1 MKKKKILYI
10 LIGIIITSLLVYG
23 FVMFYNWGVQKR
35 EEAKLVAFETITVE
49 AKDEYKDTIELTSE
63 SNKINVLDMI
73 ELKSSDKE
81 LDTTKYTL
89 KPVDYET
96 IDTSNSGNYGV
107 KLIATTTDSYGEEA
121 TKEYTINFKVA
132 DTIKP
137 EIKIKEETITLDFG
151 ATYDPLSNI
160 ETITDNIDGNLEKV
174 DNLSKGKSGYTL
186 TTKLDTSTAGEY
198 VVTINAKDSADNK
211 GKTTFTIVVKE
222 KVVVQQRPTTT
233 NKSNNT
239 TISNNT
245 SSGSNTNSSN
255 STSSSNNNSAPVSNN
270 TSSGSSENTSTN
282 TPAETPSNNNT
293 SDNTANNN
301 SGKSCAYAH
310 ELGNSGFVGTYDE
323 ATAYAYEKRTNEF
336 DSEGWLV
343 YSQTQVQLYYYCF
356 NADGSSGE
364 ELYTVTLTK
373 R

>member
-10 LIGIIITSLLVYG
+10 LIGIIIASLLVYG

-160 ETITDNIDGNLEKV
+160 ETITDNIDGNLEKS

-211 GKTTFTIVVKE
+211 EKATFNVVVKE

-233 NKSNNT
+233 NKS
-239 TISNNT
+239 
-245 SSGSNTNSSN
+245 
-255 STSSSNNNSAPVSNN
+255 
-270 TSSGSSENTSTN
+270 TN
-282 TPAETPSNNNT
+282 TLAETPSNNNT
-293 SDNTANNN
+293 SDNTSNNAS
-301 SGKSCAYAH
+301 SGDSCVWNH
-310 ELGNSGFVGTYDE
+310 DIGNSGFSGTYEE
-323 ATAYAYEKRTNEF
+323 ATAYAKQKGEEVEEN
-336 DSEGWLV
+336 GWSLK
-343 YSQTQVQLYYYCF
+343 YPGRRVQLYKICDGVEYWTVILQTY
-356 NADGSSGE
+356 ADFGINN
-364 ELYTVTLTK
+364 
-373 R
+373 

>member
-10 LIGIIITSLLVYG
+10 LIGIITTSLLVYG

-160 ETITDNIDGNLEKV
+160 ETITDNIDGNLEKSE
-174 DNLSKGKSGYTL
+174 NLSKGKSGYTL

-211 GKTTFTIVVKE
+211 EKATFTIVVKE

-245 SSGSNTNSSN
+245 NSSN
-255 STSSSNNNSAPVSNN
+255 STSSSNNSTPVSNN
-270 TSSGSSENTSTN
+270 TSSGSNENTSTN
-282 TPAETPSNNNT
+282 TPSETPSNNNT
-293 SDNTANNN
+293 SDNTSANTSNN
-301 SGKSCAYAH
+301 TSSGDSCVWNH
-310 ELGNSGFVGTYDE
+310 DIGNSGFSGTYEE
-323 ATAYAYEKRTNEF
+323 ATAYAKQKGEEL
-336 DSEGWLV
+336 DEEGWNK
-343 YSQTQVQLYYYCF
+343 YPGRRVQLYKICDGVEYWTVILQTY
-356 NADGSSGE
+356 ADFGI
-364 ELYTVTLTK
+364 YN
-373 R
+373 